1 MDNLLHAF
9 NESFRVR
16 AQPKRNSVLN
26 TEFCEITFR
35 EMLLLV
41 VVPNKH
47 PLQLQWLLVCGIGQ
61 QSALRPSKTFLS

>member
-9 NESFRVR
+9 NESIRVR

-26 TEFCEITFR
+26 TGFCEITLR
-35 EMLLLV
+35 ETLLLV

-47 PLQLQWLLVCGIGQ
+47 PPQLQRLFFCGFGQ
-61 QSALRPSKTFLS
+61 RSALRPSDTFRS